1 MLAQE
6 MREAIMI
13 ELKGRIAIITGG
25 GSGVGLAAA
34 KLFAQHGMKVAVVGR
49 RAELL
54 HKAVEE
60 IEKEGGEAL
69 ACPANVGDGP
79 AVTALVQQVVERFGG
94 VDVLINNAGG
104 GEAGR
109 LLEHT
114 DKNIDDTFRAHIHGP
129 FFLTRECYRA
139 FRGRDGGHVINVA
152 SVSAQW
158 SNAGEISYG
167 TAKGAMV
174 KFTQHLRKEFELAD
188 KEVAEAKGLPLQPRF
203 FAHALLP
210 GGIKTPFW
218 VRSGIDPRTQEW
230 LEPEQVADLLLA
242 ILQNPVENRPFFE
255 KMFEKGTMHVCS
267 FKAKADRPYLMTVA
281 HRSQTQHW
289 TLA

>member
-1 MLAQE
+1 MS
-6 MREAIMI
+6 
-13 ELKGRIAIITGG
+13 ELKNRVAIITGG

-34 KLFAQHGMKVAVVGR
+34 KLFAKQGMKVAVVGR

-54 HKAVEE
+54 RKAVEE

-69 ACPANVGDGP
+69 ACPADVGDGP
-79 AVTALVQQVVERFGG
+79 AVAAMVRQVVDRFGG

-104 GEAGR
+104 GSGAGR

-114 DKNIDDTFRAHIHGP
+114 DQQLDTLFRAHIYGP
-129 FFLTRECYRA
+129 FFCTRDCYRVMRE
-139 FRGRDGGHVINVA
+139 RGGGHVINVA

-158 SNAGEISYG
+158 SNAEEISYG

-188 KEVAEAKGLPLQPRF
+188 KEVAEAKGWPVQPRF

-218 VRSGIDPRTQEW
+218 DHSGIDYHKQEW
-230 LEPEQVADLLLA
+230 LEPEQLADLLLA
-242 ILQNPVENRPFFE
+242 ILQNPTETRPFFE
-255 KMFEKGTMHVCS
+255 KMFEKSTMHVCS
-267 FKAKADRPYLMTVA
+267 FVAKADRPFLMTVA
-281 HRSQTQHW
+281 HRSQTKHFR
-289 TLA
+289 LA

>member
-1 MLAQE
+1 
-6 MREAIMI
+6 MI
-13 ELKGRIAIITGG
+13 NLTGRVAIITGG

-34 KLFAQHGMKVAVVGR
+34 KLFAKHGMKVAVVGR
-49 RAELL
+49 RAEPLRR
-54 HKAVEE
+54 AVQE
-60 IEKEGGEAL
+60 IEKDGGEAM

-79 AVTALVQQVVERFGG
+79 AVTALVGRVVERFGG

-114 DKNIDDTFRAHIHGP
+114 DKNIDDTFRAHIYGP
-129 FFLTRECYRA
+129 FFCTRDCYRVMRE
-139 FRGRDGGHVINVA
+139 RGGGHVINIA

-158 SNAGEISYG
+158 SNAEEISYG

-188 KEVAEAKGLPLQPRF
+188 KEVAQAKGWPVQPRF

-218 VRSGIDPRTQEW
+218 DRSGIDYRKQEW

-242 ILQNPVENRPFFE
+242 ILQHPTETRPFFE
-255 KMFEKGTMHVCS
+255 KMFEQGTMHVCS
-267 FKAKADRPYLMTVA
+267 FAAKADRPFLMTVA
-281 HRSQTQHW
+281 HRSQTKHFK
-289 TLA
+289 LA